1 MDISNQLNR
10 MDTQTKITL
19 DDIIKKKL
27 SPQQLREYNRIHYGQ
42 ETLNELYIDED
53 ITLKCKE
60 KGIDI
65 AGYNFPAAKEES
77 RPPRRVKVGLIQHS
91 IVLPTDKL
99 VNEQRKAIFSKVS
112 ELIDIAAS
120 AGVQILCL
128 QEAWSM
134 PFFLCTGER
143 KRWSDFAE
151 SATDGPSTKFLQ
163 KIAQK
168 NKMVIISPILENDHG
183 VWWNTAV
190 VIDEN
195 GKYMGK
201 HRKNHLPSVGSFSE
215 IGYYEPGNMGHAVFD
230 TTYGKIAVNIC
241 YGRHHALNWL
251 MFGLNGA
258 EIVFNPAATISEF
271 GESFW
276 GIEARNAAIANNY
289 FTCSINR
296 VGTEVFNVK
305 KDEIREHNTMTVSR
319 TYYGS
324 SYITAPN
331 GCRTPSLSR
340 VKDGLLLGE
349 LDLNLCRQVKDR
361 WGFNMT
367 SRLDLYAKELA
378 HIVQ

>member
-1 MDISNQLNR
+1 ME
-10 MDTQTKITL
+10 TQTDLTL
-19 DDIIKKKL
+19 DEIIKKNL
-27 SPQQLREYNRIHYGQ
+27 NPAQLEEYNRIHYGTKNLD
-42 ETLNELYIDED
+42 TLRLTDD
-53 ITLKCKE
+53 LTSKCKE

-65 AGYNFPAAKEES
+65 AAYSFPAGKEEL
-77 RPPRRVKVGLIQHS
+77 REPRKVKIGLIQHS
-91 IVLPTDKL
+91 IVLPTDKP
-99 VNEQRKAIFSKVS
+99 VTEQRNAIFRKVS

-128 QEAWSM
+128 QETWSM
-134 PFFLCTGER
+134 PFFLCTGE
-143 KRWSDFAE
+143 KERWSEFAE
-151 SATDGPSTKFLQ
+151 SAEDGPSTRFLR
-163 KIAQK
+163 KIAEK
-168 NKMVIISPILENDHG
+168 NKMVIISPILENDNG
-183 VWWNTAV
+183 TWWNTAV

-195 GKYMGK
+195 GNYMGK

-215 IGYYEPGNMGHAVFD
+215 IGFYDPGNMGHAVFD
-230 TTYGKIAVNIC
+230 TKYAKIAVNIC

-296 VGTEVFNVK
+296 VGTEVFTVMTDLKAK
-305 KDEIREHNTMTVSR
+305 KTVSR

-331 GCRTPSLSR
+331 GCRTPGLSR
-340 VKDGLLLGE
+340 VKDGLLVGE
-349 LDLNLCRQVKDR
+349 LDLNLCRQVKDQ

-367 SRLDLYAKELA
+367 SRLDMYATELA
-378 HIVQ
+378 HATQ